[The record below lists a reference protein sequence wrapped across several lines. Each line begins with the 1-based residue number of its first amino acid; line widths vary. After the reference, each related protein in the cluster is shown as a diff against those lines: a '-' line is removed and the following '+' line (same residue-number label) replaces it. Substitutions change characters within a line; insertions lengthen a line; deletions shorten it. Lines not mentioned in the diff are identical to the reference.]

1 MNGIMF
7 SPGNYSQYE
16 NAPSSVV
23 DFGNEIQAEEGSVSE
38 VAREGIHGSAL
49 MGGRIFE
56 DSI

>member
-1 MNGIMF
+1 MF

-38 VAREGIHGSAL
+38 VAREGIHGSTL